1 MAADFNILDQLDAN
15 LNNKKI
21 SVEEFAE
28 SAKFCGKRL
37 YPRQKLLLKLIFLE
51 ELTDREEKILDYWID
66 GGRNK
71 SEIKISPLIRERT
84 EYLRQNGY
92 DHFREVVL
100 VGGRRSSK
108 GFITG
113 LAFAKRMFD
122 TMALQ
127 DPGQHY
133 GIDKEKEIY
142 FSCVASSQDQA
153 KKYQYAD
160 FSSTVNS
167 CIAMQPYISKLQEL
181 EFSVATEADLRKLE
195 AFKRQGRRVQR
206 DISKLRGAALPA
218 NASTIRGSATMAI
231 CFDEM
236 AHLQEGGSYQSATEV
251 YEAAIPSLAQFGKD
265 AMIFCNSSPY
275 SKVGKF
281 YERWEESLAVENDK
295 PSAPFMMGIQFPSWA
310 LFEGWWEDPEY
321 LGPKKC
327 ITVSPDW
334 DADRRVV
341 DDDEKLFYVEEDR
354 QAILIAKEEERQ
366 EPDKYKVER
375 RGKFAEVV
383 DSYLRPEMVEMMFLG
398 KPLADGTGHEPLKS
412 NYETGYYGNRYKA
425 HLDPSST
432 TAGFGFALGH
442 SEAIAEGDRER
453 EHVVFD
459 VIKRWNPRDFPGQ
472 VIDWEPI
479 LEEVMR
485 YLELFQPYELTMDQF
500 NSDFP
505 IAWLRRE
512 LRNTRWG
519 GNVRVYQKTAT
530 AQANWNRA
538 EIFKTALYQGL
549 VHAPY
554 DTDDTKLCADELK
567 FLQEIKSGRTPRV
580 DKQDVGP
587 VQTKDM
593 ADCVMEVTE
602 ALIGNTI
609 ARDIRSDLGLEG
621 MRMGAEG
628 GYALGGTNRGPLKD
642 NNGNSVY
649 SARGGEQ
656 KSFAG
661 SGSRM
666 RAAQRQNRSRGTPAR
681 FRRFT

>member
-1 MAADFNILDQLDAN
+1 MSFSIIDQLDAN
-15 LNNKKI
+15 LNQKKVT
-21 SVEEFAE
+21 VEEFAE

-51 ELTDREEKILDYWID
+51 DRTDAEEAILDSWID

-71 SEIKISPLIRERT
+71 SEINISPLIRERI
-84 EYLRQNGY
+84 EYLRKEEY

-108 GFITG
+108 GFVTG
-113 LAFAKRMFD
+113 IALAKRMFD
-122 TMALQ
+122 VMALQ
-127 DPGQHY
+127 DPGAHY

-167 CIAMQPYISKLQEL
+167 CTAMQPYISKLQEL
-181 EFSVATEADLRKLE
+181 EFSVATESDLRKLE
-195 AFKRQGRRVQR
+195 SFKRQGRRVQR

-236 AHLQEGGSYQSATEV
+236 AHLQEGGSYQSASEV

-281 YERWEESLAVENDK
+281 YERWEESQAVDNGN
-295 PSAPFMMGIQFPSWA
+295 PAAPFMMGIQFPSWA
-310 LFEGWWEDPEY
+310 LFEGWWEDPAY
-321 LGPKKC
+321 KGPKKC

-334 DADRRVV
+334 DPARKQ
-341 DDDEKLFYVEEDR
+341 DDDKDKFFFVEEDR
-354 QAILIAKEEERQ
+354 QGILIAREEERQ
-366 EPDKYKVER
+366 EPEKYKVER
-375 RGKFAEVV
+375 RGRFSEVI
-383 DSYLRPEMVEMMFLG
+383 DSYLRPEMVEEMFLG
-398 KPLADGTGHEPLKS
+398 RPLPDGTGHEPLKT
-412 NYETGYYGNRYKA
+412 NLNTGYYEYRYKA

-432 TAGFGFALGH
+432 TAGFGFALAH
-442 SEAIAEGDRER
+442 TEQIDQEGRLR

-459 VIKRWNPRDFPGQ
+459 VIKRWNPKDFPNQ

-479 LEEVMR
+479 LAEVM
-485 YLELFQPYELTMDQF
+485 EFIQFFQPYELTMDQF

-512 LRNTRWG
+512 LRNVRWG
-519 GNVRVYQKTAT
+519 GNTRVYQKTAT
-530 AQANWNRA
+530 AQANWDRA
-538 EIFKTALYQGL
+538 EVFRTALYQGL

-554 DTDDTKLCADELK
+554 DTENAQYCAEELK
-567 FLQEIKSGRTPRV
+567 FLQELKSIRTPRV
-580 DKQDVGP
+580 AKQDVGP

-609 ARDIRSDLGLEG
+609 ARDIRSDIGSEGL
-621 MRMGAEG
+621 RMGAEG
-628 GYALGGTNRGPLKD
+628 GYQIGGDQGHAPLRD
-642 NNGNSVY
+642 SSGESIY
-649 SARGGEQ
+649 SARSGEQ
-656 KSFAG
+656 RSSG
-661 SGSRM
+661 SGSRYNRQQNTN
-666 RAAQRQNRSRGTPAR
+666 RARGSPAKY
-681 FRRFT
+681 RRFSR